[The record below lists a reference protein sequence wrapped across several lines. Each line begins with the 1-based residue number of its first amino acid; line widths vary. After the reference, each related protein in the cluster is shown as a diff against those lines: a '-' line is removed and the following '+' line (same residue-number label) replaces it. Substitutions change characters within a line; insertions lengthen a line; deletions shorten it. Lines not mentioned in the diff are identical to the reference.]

1 MSVWE
6 GCGEAVGDALQSIGV
21 QNPMHCRA
29 PTACA
34 GVGLGVSADQA
45 FSLKLFKMLAHR
57 SIGDIAH
64 PSHFWGGRGV
74 DHLQV
79 LDNALFGVPGC
90 HIGQDI

>member
-1 MSVWE
+1 MDR
-6 GCGEAVGDALQSIGV
+6 G
-21 QNPMHCRA
+21 A

-64 PSHFWGGRGV
+64 SGHFWGGRGV

-79 LDNALFGVPGC
+79 LDNALFGVPVC

>member
-1 MSVWE
+1 MDR
-6 GCGEAVGDALQSIGV
+6 G
-21 QNPMHCRA
+21 A

-79 LDNALFGVPGC
+79 LDNALFGVPVC